1 MAKASE
7 MFGISKE
14 IRGKNISYRPEL
26 DGIRAL
32 SIIVV
37 LLHHIGYLNGRG
49 FLGVDIFFTLS
60 GYLITQVLLA
70 TVARSG
76 SLLGFYRRRVARL
89 YPIMAISV
97 LIATWVIGFNSAKDT
112 KPILASL
119 FYFKNFL
126 HWGDLFGP
134 FWSLSAEEQFYLIF
148 PITLIFFFRFFNKR
162 VLTGFLLLV
171 IAGVWSYVLWKNY
184 PDYSW
189 NQDGV
194 LNLALFRPTMI
205 LVGCAIS
212 LNYELARKIAA
223 RFRALLLIAFVAL
236 VAACIGYQ
244 FPGLAALATVLL
256 ILLLDSE
263 VADVSDLSRGVSSF
277 LSWKPV
283 RTLGVL
289 SYSIYIWHMP
299 VIFMFYKK
307 GVNPHDHVAEIFGIV
322 LVLALISFYLIEVPL
337 QGFLS
342 GTKKSASLRGV

>member
-1 MAKASE
+1 

-32 SIIVV
+32 SIVVV
-37 LLHHIGYLNGRG
+37 LLHHVGYLHGRG

-70 TVARSG
+70 TVAKGG
-76 SLLGFYRRRVARL
+76 SLLGFYRRRIARL

-97 LIATWVIGFNSAKDT
+97 LVATLALGFQSARDT

-119 FYFKNFL
+119 FYYKNFL

-148 PITLIFFFRFFNKR
+148 PITLILFFKFFNKK
-162 VLTGFLLLV
+162 VLTVFLLVV
-171 IAGVWSYVLWKNY
+171 IAEVWSYVLWKNY

-205 LVGCAIS
+205 LVGCVVS
-212 LNYELARKIAA
+212 LNYKSARDFVK
-223 RFRALLLIAFVAL
+223 RFRAIFLLIFIGL

-244 FPGLAALATVLL
+244 FPGLAALSTVLL

-263 VADVSDLSRGVSSF
+263 VSAVSYLSRSVRGI
-277 LSWKPV
+277 LSTKPL

-299 VIFMFYKK
+299 VIFLYYKK
-307 GVNPHDHVAEIFGIV
+307 NLNPHDHVTEIFGIV
-322 LVLALISFYLIEVPL
+322 LCLALVSFYLIEVPL

-342 GTKKSASLRGV
+342 GSRKSASLRKV

>member
-1 MAKASE
+1 

-32 SIIVV
+32 SIVVV
-37 LLHHIGYLNGRG
+37 LLHHVGYLHGRG

-70 TVARSG
+70 TVAKGG
-76 SLLGFYRRRVARL
+76 SLLGFYRRRIARL

-97 LIATWVIGFNSAKDT
+97 LVATLALGFQSARDT

-119 FYFKNFL
+119 FYYKNFL

-148 PITLIFFFRFFNKR
+148 PITLILFFKFFNKK
-162 VLTGFLLLV
+162 VLTVFLLVV
-171 IAGVWSYVLWKNY
+171 IAEVWSYVLWKNY

-205 LVGCAIS
+205 LVGCVVS
-212 LNYELARKIAA
+212 LNYKSARDFVK
-223 RFRALLLIAFVAL
+223 RFRAIFLLIFIGL

-244 FPGLAALATVLL
+244 FPGLAALSTVLL

-263 VADVSDLSRGVSSF
+263 VSAVSYLSRSVRGF
-277 LSWKPV
+277 LSTKPL

-299 VIFMFYKK
+299 VIFLYYKK
-307 GVNPHDHVAEIFGIV
+307 NLNPHDHVTEIFGIV
-322 LVLALISFYLIEVPL
+322 LCLALVSFYLIEVPL

-342 GTKKSASLRGV
+342 GSRKSASLRKV